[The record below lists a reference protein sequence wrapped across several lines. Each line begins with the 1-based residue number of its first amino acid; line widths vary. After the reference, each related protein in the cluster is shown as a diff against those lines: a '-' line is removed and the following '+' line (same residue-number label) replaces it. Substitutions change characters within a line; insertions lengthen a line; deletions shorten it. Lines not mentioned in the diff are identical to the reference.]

1 MADWLCPHHSD
12 PCDYAE
18 TCATKLS
25 AELALLKGTT
35 TNAIVAPVKEERR
48 FLQVT
53 SGGWNQVIAVD
64 QIARIFKNMS
74 GAKDD
79 TSIALS
85 NGTTIAVEESIKTI
99 QARLGMPLLP

>member
-25 AELALLKGTT
+25 AELALLKGPGPR
-35 TNAIVAPVKEERR
+35 APEPVKEERR